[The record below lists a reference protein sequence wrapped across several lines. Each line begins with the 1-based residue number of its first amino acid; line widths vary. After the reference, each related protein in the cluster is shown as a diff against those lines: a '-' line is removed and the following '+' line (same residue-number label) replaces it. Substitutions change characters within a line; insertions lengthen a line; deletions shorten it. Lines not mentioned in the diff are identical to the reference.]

1 MTRSC
6 IAEKDGEVFT
16 PSKVRHFCTI
26 RSDTEGTRKTKNR
39 DCLTKANQSFLDKV
53 RSCNILAHKH
63 RGQEVW
69 RIFGP
74 VCVRCCL
81 HRAFHLAAKWQEW
94 HFLMML
100 KQTES
105 NLVSRLSTNLL
116 RITHACNIATCKV
129 LGLALQTARGTKY
142 LCNMGWLGAISI
154 KEIWKPTTERSV
166 KGENLDVPIR
176 AKINSTKWKRVSNR
190 CTDVT
195 TYFGDSHT
203 SGKKASPPERCTN
216 ATMDKKNSRARS
228 ANHET

>member
-1 MTRSC
+1 MYDPFRHGGYS
-6 IAEKDGEVFT
+6 KD
-16 PSKVRHFCTI
+16 
-26 RSDTEGTRKTKNR
+26 KNC
-39 DCLTKANQSFLDKV
+39 DCLTKANQSFLDEV

-116 RITHACNIATCKV
+116 RITHACNIATYKV

-195 TYFGDSHT
+195 TYFGDSMRFPYIW
-203 SGKKASPPERCTN
+203 KKSI
-216 ATMDKKNSRARS
+216 ATRTLHECNHGQKKFSSTKRKSRDLKRD
-228 ANHET
+228 